1 VAQVSLAQQG
11 CPEPP
16 QAAQVPV
23 VDTPVVWQTFPG
35 EQVAVPPVV
44 VLAQHGCVAPPQA
57 TQLEVPPAVAA
68 RHTVPGAVQR
78 LFALPQQ
85 GFPRPPQVPHAPAAQ
100 MPVIFALQVFPAA
113 LQVAAPP
120 PVPAGTQHPPSRQ
133 KLPGQHDSPEA
144 PQESQVA
151 G

>member
-1 VAQVSLAQQG
+1 MLFAQQV

-23 VDTPVVWQTFPG
+23 VDPPLVWQTFPG
-35 EQVAVPPVV
+35 EQVAAPPVV
-44 VLAQHGCVAPPQA
+44 VLAQHGCVAAPQA
-57 TQLEVPPAVAA
+57 TQLDVSPAVAA
-68 RHTVPGAVQR
+68 RQTVPGAVQR

-85 GFPRPPQVPHAPAAQ
+85 GFPRPPQVPQAPAEQ
-100 MPVIFALQVFPAA
+100 VPVMVPLQATPSA
-113 LQVAAPP
+113 LQVAE
-120 PVPAGTQHPPSRQ
+120 PVPAPDGTQHPPSRQ
-133 KLPGQHDSPEA
+133 RLPGQHDSPEA